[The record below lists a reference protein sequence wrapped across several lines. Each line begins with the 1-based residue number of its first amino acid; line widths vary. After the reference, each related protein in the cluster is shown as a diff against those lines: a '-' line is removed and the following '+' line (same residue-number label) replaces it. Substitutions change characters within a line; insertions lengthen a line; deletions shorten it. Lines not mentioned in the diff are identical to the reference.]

1 MDMIAFYD
9 KLNIALVE
17 KNGMYFVVDRKEKT
31 ILYHGDE
38 ETCTKAFV
46 MLMVGF
52 IEKGSLVE

>member
-31 ILYHGDE
+31 ILYQGDE

-46 MLMVGF
+46 MLMAGF